1 MKLCSS
7 TLNLATASQ
16 IRELPIAVQFY
27 RRGKKWKAWEAT
39 NRIPAI
45 NNYASEISMSEVSP
59 AVQRST
65 LGLHSLEQYE
75 PLIGAATVE
84 RIAKKAKRVR
94 TMRVAHV
101 SSTFYG
107 GGVTELLTP
116 LTLMMNAIG
125 IETDWHL
132 IQGTPGYFG
141 CTKML
146 HNTLQGESAEF
157 SDTERAIYEEVVFEN
172 ATRLHLD
179 ECDAV
184 IVHDPQPLPLITHFA
199 DREMPWLWQC
209 HVDLSSPYAPVWDYL
224 RGFIDQYD
232 GAIFSLPEYGQDLS
246 LDQHFVTPAIDPFSA
261 KNRDMSDK
269 EIRKFLRSYKI
280 PTDRPLVTQ
289 ISRFDRWK
297 DPMGVIDA
305 FRKAREQVDCTL
317 VLVGN
322 NATDDPEG
330 EKILDGL
337 KSVADEGIIILAGDD
352 PTLVN
357 ALQRHAAVVLQ
368 KSTREGFGL
377 TVTEAM
383 WKGAAVIGGDVGG
396 IRHQIKDE
404 WNGFLVKTPDE
415 AAARMVQLLKNP
427 ELRERIAARAKE
439 SVRQNFLMSRL
450 LEDWLDLL
458 ARYERP
464 LRG

>member
-1 MKLCSS
+1 MSMLSS
-7 TLNLATASQ
+7 
-16 IRELPIAVQFY
+16 
-27 RRGKKWKAWEAT
+27 
-39 NRIPAI
+39 AI
-45 NNYASEISMSEVSP
+45 
-59 AVQRST
+59 QRST

-75 PLIGAATVE
+75 PLVGAATIE
-84 RIAKKAKRVR
+84 RIAAKADRVR
-94 TMRVAHV
+94 TMRVAHS

-116 LTLMMNAIG
+116 LTLMMNATG

-141 CTKML
+141 CTKKL
-146 HNTLQGESAEF
+146 HNTLQGQSRDF
-157 SDTERAIYEEVVFEN
+157 SDAEKTIYEQVVFEN
-172 ATRLHLD
+172 SMRLHLD
-179 ECDAV
+179 DCDAV
-184 IVHDPQPLPLITHFA
+184 IVHDPQPLPLISHFA

-209 HVDLSSPYAPVWDYL
+209 HVDLSSPYAPVWTYL
-224 RGFIDQYD
+224 RPFIEQYNA
-232 GAIFSLPEYGQDLS
+232 AIFSLPEYGQQ
-246 LDQHFVTPAIDPFSA
+246 LDIDQRFVTPAIDPFSA
-261 KNRDMSDK
+261 KNRELSNS
-269 EIRKFLRSYKI
+269 EIREFLRNYKI

-322 NATDDPEG
+322 NASDDPEG
-330 EKILDGL
+330 GKILETIE
-337 KSVADEGIIILAGDD
+337 SVADEGIIVLAVDD

-357 ALQRHAAVVLQ
+357 ALQRSAAVVLQ

-396 IRHQIKDE
+396 IRHQIKNE
-404 WNGFLVKTPDE
+404 WNGFLVNTPDQ
-415 AAARMVQLLKNP
+415 AAARMVELLKNP
-427 ELRERIAARAKE
+427 RLREQVGSRAKE

-458 ARYERP
+458 CKYERP
-464 LRG
+464 GG

>member
-1 MKLCSS
+1 MSMLSS
-7 TLNLATASQ
+7 
-16 IRELPIAVQFY
+16 
-27 RRGKKWKAWEAT
+27 
-39 NRIPAI
+39 
-45 NNYASEISMSEVSP
+45 

-84 RIAKKAKRVR
+84 RIAAKADRVR
-94 TMRVAHV
+94 TMRVAHI

-116 LTLMMNAIG
+116 LTLMMNAAG

-141 CTKML
+141 CTKKL
-146 HNTLQGESAEF
+146 HNTLQGQSLDF
-157 SDTERAIYEEVVFEN
+157 SDTEKTIYEQVVFEN

-179 ECDAV
+179 DCDAI

-209 HVDLSSPYAPVWDYL
+209 HIDLSSPHAPVLTYL
-224 RGFIDQYD
+224 RQFIEQYNC
-232 GAIFSLPEYGQDLS
+232 AIFSLPEYGRDLQI
-246 LDQHFVTPAIDPFSA
+246 DQKFVTPSIDPFSA
-261 KNRDMSDK
+261 KNRELSDR
-269 EIRKFLRSYKI
+269 EIQEFLGNYKI

-297 DPMGVIDA
+297 DPMGVIEA
-305 FRKAREQVDCTL
+305 FRKARAQVECTL

-330 EKILDGL
+330 GEILKTI
-337 KSVADEGIIILAGDD
+337 KSAADESIIVLAVDD

-357 ALQRHAAVVLQ
+357 ALQRAAAVVLQ

-404 WNGFLVKTPDE
+404 WNGFLVSTPDQ
-415 AAARMVQLLKNP
+415 AAARIVQLLKNP
-427 ELRERIAARAKE
+427 RLREQVGSRAKE

-458 ARYERP
+458 AKYERP
-464 LRG
+464 VV

>member
-1 MKLCSS
+1 MAM
-7 TLNLATASQ
+7 LNT
-16 IRELPIAVQFY
+16 
-27 RRGKKWKAWEAT
+27 
-39 NRIPAI
+39 
-45 NNYASEISMSEVSP
+45 

-65 LGLHSLEQYE
+65 LGLHTLEQYE
-75 PLIGAATVE
+75 PLIGAAAVE
-84 RIAKKAKRVR
+84 RIAAKADLVR
-94 TMRVAHV
+94 TMRVAHI

-116 LTLMMNAIG
+116 LTLMMNAMG

-132 IQGTPGYFG
+132 IQGTPGFFG
-141 CTKML
+141 CTKKL
-146 HNTLQGESAEF
+146 HNTLQGENLEF
-157 SDTERAIYEEVVFEN
+157 SDAEKTIYEQVVFEN

-179 ECDAV
+179 DCDAI

-209 HVDLSSPYAPVWDYL
+209 HVDLSSPHAPVWAYL
-224 RGFIDQYD
+224 RQFIEQYN
-232 GAIFSLPEYGQDLS
+232 AAVFSLPEYGQDIKI
-246 LDQHFVTPAIDPFSA
+246 DQQFVTPAIDPFSA
-261 KNRDMSDK
+261 KNREMADQ
-269 EIRKFLRSYKI
+269 EIREFLNNYKI

-297 DPMGVIDA
+297 DPMGVIEA
-305 FRKAREQVDCTL
+305 FRKAKKQVDCTL

-322 NATDDPEG
+322 NASDDPEG
-330 EKILDGL
+330 GKILETIED
-337 KSVADEGIIILAGDD
+337 VADEGIIVLAVDD

-357 ALQRHAAVVLQ
+357 ALQRAAAVVLQ

-404 WNGFLVKTPDE
+404 WNGFLVSTPDQ
-415 AAARMVQLLKNP
+415 AAARMVQLLKDP
-427 ELRERIAARAKE
+427 GLRKQIGSRAKE
-439 SVRQNFLMSRL
+439 SVRQKFLMSRL

-458 ARYERP
+458 CRYERP
-464 LRG
+464 VV

>member
-1 MKLCSS
+1 MLSS
-7 TLNLATASQ
+7 T
-16 IRELPIAVQFY
+16 
-27 RRGKKWKAWEAT
+27 
-39 NRIPAI
+39 
-45 NNYASEISMSEVSP
+45 
-59 AVQRST
+59 VQRST
-65 LGLHSLEQYE
+65 LGLHALEQYE
-75 PLIGAATVE
+75 PLIGAAAIE
-84 RIAKKAKRVR
+84 RIAAKADRVR
-94 TMRVAHV
+94 TMRVAHI

-116 LTLMMNAIG
+116 LTLMMNATG

-141 CTKML
+141 CTKKL
-146 HNTLQGESAEF
+146 HNTLQGQSLDFLDAEK
-157 SDTERAIYEEVVFEN
+157 TIYEQVVFEN
-172 ATRLHLD
+172 STRLHLD
-179 ECDAV
+179 DCDAI
-184 IVHDPQPLPLITHFA
+184 IVHDPQPLPLITHFV

-209 HVDLSSPYAPVWDYL
+209 HVDLSSPCAPVWFYL
-224 RGFIDQYD
+224 RQFIEQYNA
-232 GAIFSLPEYGQDLS
+232 AIFSLREYGQDLQV
-246 LDQHFVTPAIDPFSA
+246 DQQFVTPAIDPFSA
-261 KNRDMSDK
+261 KNREMSDR
-269 EIRKFLRSYKI
+269 EIREFLGNYKI

-297 DPMGVIDA
+297 DPMGVIEA
-305 FRKAREQVDCTL
+305 FRKARDQVDCRL

-322 NATDDPEG
+322 NASDDPEG
-330 EKILDGL
+330 AEILETI
-337 KSVADEGIIILAGDD
+337 KSVADEGIIVLAVDD

-357 ALQRHAAVVLQ
+357 ALQRSAAVVLQ

-404 WNGFLVKTPDE
+404 WNGFLVSTPDQ
-415 AAARMVQLLKNP
+415 AAARMVQLLKNSR
-427 ELRERIAARAKE
+427 LREQIGSRAKE

-458 ARYERP
+458 CKYERP
-464 LRG
+464 VV

>member
-1 MKLCSS
+1 MSM
-7 TLNLATASQ
+7 
-16 IRELPIAVQFY
+16 PI
-27 RRGKKWKAWEAT
+27 
-39 NRIPAI
+39 
-45 NNYASEISMSEVSP
+45 S

-65 LGLHSLEQYE
+65 LGLHTLEQYE

-84 RIAKKAKRVR
+84 RIAAKADLVR
-94 TMRVAHV
+94 TMRVAHI

-116 LTLMMNAIG
+116 LTLMMNVTG

-132 IQGTPGYFG
+132 IQGTPGFFG
-141 CTKML
+141 CTKKL
-146 HNTLQGESAEF
+146 HNTLQGESVAF
-157 SDTERAIYEEVVFEN
+157 SDAERTIYEQVVFEN
-172 ATRLHLD
+172 AMRLHLD
-179 ECDAV
+179 DCDAI
-184 IVHDPQPLPLITHFA
+184 IVHDPQPLPLITHFP

-209 HVDLSSPYAPVWDYL
+209 HIDLSSPYAQTWTYL
-224 RGFIDQYD
+224 RHFVEQYN
-232 GAIFSLPEYGQDLS
+232 AAVFSLPEYGQE
-246 LDQHFVTPAIDPFSA
+246 LDIDQRFVTPAIDPFSA
-261 KNRDMSDK
+261 KNRELSDR
-269 EIRKFLRSYKI
+269 EIREFLRNYKI
-280 PTDRPLVTQ
+280 PSDRPLVTQ

-297 DPMGVIDA
+297 DPIGVLNA

-317 VLVGN
+317 VLIGN
-322 NATDDPEG
+322 NASDDPEG
-330 EKILDGL
+330 GKILETIE
-337 KSVADEGIIILAGDD
+337 SVADEGIIVLSVDD

-357 ALQRHAAVVLQ
+357 ALQRSAAVVLQ

-404 WNGFLVKTPDE
+404 WNGFLVNTPDQ
-415 AAARMVQLLKNP
+415 AAARIVQLLKDP
-427 ELRERIAARAKE
+427 GLRERIGSRAKE

-458 ARYERP
+458 SKYERP
-464 LRG
+464 VT

>member
-1 MKLCSS
+1 MS
-7 TLNLATASQ
+7 TT
-16 IRELPIAVQFY
+16 
-27 RRGKKWKAWEAT
+27 
-39 NRIPAI
+39 IPDH
-45 NNYASEISMSEVSP
+45 EGDRSMSQLSS

-65 LGLHSLEQYE
+65 LGLHSIEQYE
-75 PLIGAATVE
+75 PLIGAAAVD
-84 RIAKKAKRVR
+84 RIVGKARRVR
-94 TMRVAHV
+94 QMRVAHV

-132 IQGTPGYFG
+132 IQGTPGFFG
-141 CTKML
+141 CTKKL
-146 HNTLQGESAEF
+146 HNTLQGESVEF
-157 SDTERAIYEEVVFEN
+157 SDAERAIYEEVVFEN

-179 ECDAV
+179 ECDAI
-184 IVHDPQPLPLITHFA
+184 IVHDPQPLPLIAHFA
-199 DREMPWLWQC
+199 NREIPWLWQC
-209 HVDLSSPYAPVWDYL
+209 HVDLSSPYVPVWAYL
-224 RGFIDQYD
+224 RGFIEQYD
-232 GAIFSLPEYGQDLS
+232 GAVFSLPEYGQDLG

-261 KNRDMSDK
+261 KNRHMSNK
-269 EIRKFLRSYKI
+269 EISEFLRSYQI

-330 EKILDGL
+330 EQILDSIR
-337 KSVADEGIIILAGDD
+337 SVADESIIILAVDD
-352 PTLVN
+352 PVLVN

-383 WKGAAVIGGDVGG
+383 WKGAAIVGGDVGG

-415 AAARMVQLLKNP
+415 AAARIVEVLKDP
-427 ELRERIAARAKE
+427 QLRERLGVRAKE
-439 SVRQNFLMSRL
+439 SVREKFLMSRL

-458 ARYERP
+458 SRYERP
-464 LRG
+464 VN

>member
-1 MKLCSS
+1 MSILSS
-7 TLNLATASQ
+7 
-16 IRELPIAVQFY
+16 
-27 RRGKKWKAWEAT
+27 
-39 NRIPAI
+39 AI
-45 NNYASEISMSEVSP
+45 
-59 AVQRST
+59 QRST

-75 PLIGAATVE
+75 PLIGAATVG
-84 RIAKKAKRVR
+84 RIAAKADRVR
-94 TMRVAHV
+94 TMRVAHI

-116 LTLMMNAIG
+116 LTLMMNATG

-132 IQGTPGYFG
+132 VQGTPGYFG
-141 CTKML
+141 CTKKL
-146 HNTLQGESAEF
+146 HNALQGERRDF
-157 SDTERAIYEEVVFEN
+157 SDAEKTIYEQVVFEN

-179 ECDAV
+179 DCDAV
-184 IVHDPQPLPLITHFA
+184 IVHDPQPLPLIGHFA

-209 HVDLSSPYAPVWDYL
+209 HVDLSSPYAPVWTYL
-224 RGFIDQYD
+224 RGFIEQYNA
-232 GAIFSLPEYGQDLS
+232 AIFSLPEYGQEIGV
-246 LDQHFVTPAIDPFSA
+246 DQHFVTPAIDPFSA
-261 KNRDMSDK
+261 KNRQMSDR
-269 EIRKFLRSYKI
+269 EIREFLDNYKI

-297 DPMGVIDA
+297 DPMGVIEA
-305 FRKAREQVDCTL
+305 FRKAREQVDCRL

-322 NATDDPEG
+322 NASDDPEG
-330 EKILDGL
+330 GKILETIE
-337 KSVADEGIIILAGDD
+337 SVADEGIIVLAVDD

-357 ALQRHAAVVLQ
+357 ALQCTAAVVLQ

-396 IRHQIKDE
+396 IRHQIKDG
-404 WNGFLVKTPDE
+404 WNGFLVKTPDQ
-415 AAARMVQLLKNP
+415 AAARLVQLLKDP
-427 ELRERIAARAKE
+427 QLRERIGARAKE

-458 ARYERP
+458 TRYERP
-464 LRG
+464 VN

>member
-1 MKLCSS
+1 MSMLSS
-7 TLNLATASQ
+7 
-16 IRELPIAVQFY
+16 
-27 RRGKKWKAWEAT
+27 
-39 NRIPAI
+39 
-45 NNYASEISMSEVSP
+45 

-65 LGLHSLEQYE
+65 LGLHTLEQYE
-75 PLIGAATVE
+75 PLIGRATVE
-84 RIAKKAKRVR
+84 RISAKAERVR
-94 TMRVAHV
+94 TMRVAHI

-116 LTLMMNAIG
+116 LTLMLNATG

-132 IQGTPGYFG
+132 IQGTPGFFG
-141 CTKML
+141 CTKKL
-146 HNTLQGESAEF
+146 HNTLQGEDLEF
-157 SDTERAIYEEVVFEN
+157 SDAERTIYEQVVFEN
-172 ATRLHLD
+172 ATRFHLD
-179 ECDAV
+179 DCDAV
-184 IVHDPQPLPLITHFA
+184 IVHDPQPLPLIAHFA

-209 HVDLSSPYAPVWDYL
+209 HVDLSTPHAPVWAYL
-224 RGFIDQYD
+224 RQFIEQYD
-232 GAIFSLPEYGQDLS
+232 AAIFSLPEYGQDLRI
-246 LDQHFVTPAIDPFSA
+246 DQQFVTPAIDPFSA
-261 KNRDMSDK
+261 KNRELSDR
-269 EIRKFLRSYKI
+269 EIREFLRNYKI

-289 ISRFDRWK
+289 ISRFDAWK

-305 FRKAREQVDCTL
+305 FRKAREQVDCRL

-322 NATDDPEG
+322 NASDDPEG
-330 EKILDGL
+330 GKILETIE
-337 KSVADEGIIILAGDD
+337 SVADDGIIVLAVDD

-357 ALQRHAAVVLQ
+357 ALQRSAAVVLQ

-404 WNGFLVKTPDE
+404 WNGFLVSTPDQ
-415 AAARMVQLLKNP
+415 AAARIVQLVKDP
-427 ELRERIAARAKE
+427 GLREQVGSRAKE

-458 ARYERP
+458 CKYERP
-464 LRG
+464 VV